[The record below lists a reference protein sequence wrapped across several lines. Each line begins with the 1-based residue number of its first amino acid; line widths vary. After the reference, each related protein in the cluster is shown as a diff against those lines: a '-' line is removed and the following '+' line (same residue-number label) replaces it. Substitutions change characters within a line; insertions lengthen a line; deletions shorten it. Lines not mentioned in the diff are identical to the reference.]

1 MAFRWFPTPPP
12 VSPSASPALGVGLC
26 FNTLLAAAAILAHD
40 WFAPN
45 PEPFVQDLV
54 AMLVPAYAALC
65 LSVAVLYG
73 IAGAAWTGWSWWR
86 VPIAT
91 LAAASVGWVVNVL
104 GMSWWASR
112 QGWNTSPAMTWG
124 SEIQKSLVLAVV
136 VGVLV
141 LVAIWSTLLSRRFT
155 FGASPEA
162 SDP

>member
-26 FNTLLAAAAILAHD
+26 FNTLLAAGAALAHD

-45 PEPFVQDLV
+45 QEPFVQDLV

-86 VPIAT
+86 VPVAT
-91 LAAASVGWVVNVL
+91 LAAASVGWGVNVL
-104 GMSWWASR
+104 GMAWWASR
-112 QGWNTSPAMTWG
+112 QGWKTSPALTWG
-124 SEIQKSLVLAVV
+124 SDVQQSLVAVV
-136 VGVLV
+136 IVGVLV
-141 LVAIWSTLLSRRFT
+141 LVAVWSTLLSRRFS
-155 FGASPEA
+155 FGSSVA
-162 SDP
+162 DPTN